1 MKIEEISQK
10 ASQLLEAGLKE
21 GDIDPFLQK
30 IALDAKETAL
40 SLMGEERAK
49 EAIIKAFLE
58 LILTAQILEIDLDS
72 ELTAIFSKR
81 IAERIAEAG

>member
-10 ASQLLEAGLKE
+10 ASQLLEAGLQE

-30 IALDAKETAL
+30 IALDAKDTAL

-49 EAIIKAFLE
+49 KAIIKAFLE
-58 LILTAQILEIDLDS
+58 LILAAHILEIDLDS
-72 ELTAIFSKR
+72 ELAAIFSKR

>member
-10 ASQLLEAGLKE
+10 TSQLLEAGLKE
-21 GDIDPFLQK
+21 GDIDPFLHR

-40 SLMGEERAK
+40 GLMGEERAK
-49 EAIIKAFLE
+49 KAIIKAFLE
-58 LILTAQILEIDLDS
+58 LILAAHILEIDLDS